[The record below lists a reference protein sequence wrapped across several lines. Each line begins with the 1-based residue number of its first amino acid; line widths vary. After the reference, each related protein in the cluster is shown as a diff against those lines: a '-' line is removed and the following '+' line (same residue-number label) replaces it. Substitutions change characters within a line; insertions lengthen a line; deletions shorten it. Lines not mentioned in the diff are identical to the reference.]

1 MKRLYAVLILIAL
14 FLSALPLQAQA
25 SEAEGNVVYFEDGS
39 YLITE
44 ITESNSRMMTK
55 VGTKTDTYYSA
66 SGVIQWKISVTGE
79 FICDGTTVTCTYATG
94 TTTIYNHTNW
104 YKISDSATYGGTA
117 ATYYV
122 TFGSKT
128 DGITIGKPSFSLTLY
143 CDENGNLS

>member
-1 MKRLYAVLILIAL
+1 MKRIYSLFILLAL
-14 FLSALPLQAQA
+14 LLSALPLQAQA

-39 YLITE
+39 YLVTE

-55 VGTKTDTYYSA
+55 VGTKTRTYYSA

-122 TFGSKT
+122 TFGSKNL
-128 DGITIGKPSFSLTLY
+128 GVTIGKLSYDVTLH
-143 CDENGNLS
+143 CDPDGNLS